1 MANQFINSK
10 WAKVYLANLID
21 AMPYVKASKSYFA
34 DQMKGKKC
42 GKTYSF
48 VLRDSGKVTD
58 GLVIANG
65 DNKDI
70 LEKEVKVTLKNKK
83 NVVGLDVLE
92 SVVDIESFDTEV
104 GKPYGTH
111 LGAEVQKDSITN
123 TVFDASSAHI
133 EGSKVVDASNSSG
146 WAPLSHAIAGIKSRR
161 VGGKVVGF
169 LDPIAES
176 NLTVSALNNWRFTP
190 SQKGEDFYGDGAI
203 GRFQGGEFVYANDM
217 PVVTGHTQPKDYID
231 LEFDGLEVSAD
242 GKYFLK
248 VDSSYKVTDAGAVG
262 KVGQV
267 IKAGNCF
274 KIDGYKVCNS
284 VGMPTNQDFVFIVQ
298 TDTKADDKKVEV
310 QRVDIDE
317 GGARN
322 CFKTN
327 ATDVAGEAEFLLAEG
342 VDYDVAQVR
351 TVDALSFENA
361 PLDDL
366 VGAENTTVEIGGIRL
381 KQTVVGD
388 VNSMKNYTRWDIAYG
403 AKIVDNREASLVY
416 LKA

>member
-1 MANQFINSK
+1 MANQLINSK

-58 GLVIANG
+58 GLAIANG
-65 DNKDI
+65 QNKDI

-83 NVVGLDVLE
+83 NVVSLNVLE
-92 SVVDIESFDTEV
+92 SVVDIESFDTEI
-104 GKPYGTH
+104 GKTYGTH
-111 LGAEVQKDSITN
+111 LGAEVQKDAITN
-123 TVFDASSAHI
+123 TVFDASSVHI

-169 LDPIAES
+169 MDPVAES
-176 NLTVSALNNWRFTP
+176 NLTVSALNNWSFTP
-190 SQKGEDFYGDGAI
+190 SAKGEDFYGDGTI

-217 PVVTGHTQPKDYID
+217 PTVTGHTQNKSYAD
-231 LEFDGLEVSAD
+231 LELDGLEVSTD
-242 GKYFLK
+242 GKYYLK
-248 VDSSYKVTDAGAVG
+248 VKTTYKIQNTGTAGE
-262 KVGQV
+262 VGQV

-274 KIDGYKVCNS
+274 KINGYKVCNS
-284 VGMPTNQDFVFIVQ
+284 VGMPTNQDFAFIVQ
-298 TDTKADDKKVEV
+298 TDTKATDKRVEV

-322 CFKTN
+322 CFKTG
-327 ATDVAGEAEFLLAEG
+327 ATDVAGKAVFLLAPG
-342 VDYDVAQVR
+342 VVYNVAQVR
-351 TVDALSFENA
+351 TVDALAFENA

-388 VNSMKNYTRWDIAYG
+388 VSSMENYTRWDIAYG

>member
-1 MANQFINSK
+1 MANKFINSK

-21 AMPYVKASKSYFA
+21 AMPYIKASKSYFA

-58 GLVIANG
+58 GLAIASG

-83 NVVGLDVLE
+83 NVVSLDVLE

-111 LGAEVQKDSITN
+111 LGAEVQKDVIAN

-133 EGSKVVDASNSSG
+133 EGSKVVNASLSSG
-146 WAPLSHAIAGIKSRR
+146 WVPLSHAIAGIKSRR
-161 VGGKVVGF
+161 VGGKIVGF
-169 LDPIAES
+169 LDPVAES
-176 NLTVSALNNWRFTP
+176 NLTVSALNSWRFTP
-190 SQKGEDFYGDGAI
+190 STKGEDFYGDGTI
-203 GRFQGGEFVYANDM
+203 GKFQGGEFVYANDM
-217 PVVTGHTQPKDYID
+217 PTVTGHTPPTGYNV

-248 VDSSYKVTDAGAVG
+248 VDASYEVTSTGTAGE
-262 KVGQV
+262 VGQV

-274 KIDGYKVCNS
+274 KIDGYKTCNS
-284 VGMPTNQDFVFIVQ
+284 VGMPTNQDFAFIVQ
-298 TDTKADDKKVEV
+298 TDTKASDKKVEV

-322 CFKTN
+322 CFKTGVS
-327 ATDVAGEAEFLLAEG
+327 DVAGEADFLLAPG
-342 VDYDVAQVR
+342 VDYNVAQVR
-351 TVDALSFENA
+351 TFDALGFENA

-388 VNSMKNYTRWDIAYG
+388 VSSMENYTRWDIAYG
-403 AKIVDNREASLVY
+403 DKIVDNREASLVY
-416 LKA
+416 LRA

>member
-1 MANQFINSK
+1 MANKFINSK

-58 GLVIANG
+58 GLAIASG
-65 DNKDI
+65 QNKDI

-83 NVVGLDVLE
+83 NVVSLDVLE

-111 LGAEVQKDSITN
+111 LGAEVQKDAITN

-133 EGSKVVDASNSSG
+133 EASGSSG
-146 WAPLSHAIAGIKSRR
+146 WVPLSHAIAGIKSRR

-169 LDPIAES
+169 LDPVAES
-176 NLTVSALNNWRFTP
+176 NLTVSALNNWSFTP
-190 SQKGEDFYGDGAI
+190 SAKGEDFYGDGTI

-217 PVVTGHTQPKDYID
+217 PTVTGHTQPEGYAD
-231 LEFDGLEVSAD
+231 LEFDGLEVGTD
-242 GKYFLK
+242 GKYFLT
-248 VDSSYKVTDAGAVG
+248 VDTSYKVTSAGTPG

-274 KIDGYKVCNS
+274 KIDGYKTCNS
-284 VGMPTNQDFVFIVQ
+284 VGMPTNQDFVFVVQ
-298 TDTKADDKKVEV
+298 TDTKAGDAKVEV
-310 QRVDIDE
+310 QRVDIEE

-327 ATDVAGEAEFLLAEG
+327 ATDVAGEAKFLLTSG
-342 VDYDVAQVR
+342 VDYNVAQVR
-351 TVDALSFENA
+351 TVDALAFENA

-388 VNSMKNYTRWDIAYG
+388 VSSMENYTRWDIAYG

-416 LKA
+416 LRA